1 MPALPLRLSL
11 WNAVNLFHNELG
23 MTFYEWRTQ
32 LRIHQAL
39 ILLADGH
46 TTTHVAH
53 ACGWSNPSTFIT
65 AFTTLL
71 GTTPTRYQSTR

>member
-1 MPALPLRLSL
+1 M
-11 WNAVNLFHNELG
+11 NLFHHELG

-32 LRIHQAL
+32 LRVHQAL

-53 ACGWSNPSTFIT
+53 ASGWSNPSTFIT

-71 GTTPTRYQSTR
+71 GTTPSRYQSTP